1 MQQNKSFWLWIAMA
15 ASFFAVGLPFWF
27 ISYHKLN
34 LPSALL
40 HPGLFVVVVA
50 ALLVYA
56 FNIASFW
63 RGTLMITLSVVA
75 SELARV
81 IVDVVIDPTTHNLLP
96 FEVIIT
102 FIVGFPCALAGTA
115 SGWCLA
121 QFFPALRS
129 RHSA

>member
-1 MQQNKSFWLWIAMA
+1 MQHNKSFWLWLAMA

-27 ISYHKLN
+27 IPYHQIN

-40 HPGLFVVVVA
+40 HPGLFVVAAA

-63 RGTLMITLSVVA
+63 RSTLMVTLSVVV

-81 IVDVVIDPTTHNLLP
+81 IVDVAIDSTTHNLLP
-96 FEVIIT
+96 FEIIIT
-102 FIVGFPCALAGTA
+102 FMVGFPCALAGA
-115 SGWCLA
+115 AGGWCLA
-121 QFFPALRS
+121 QIFPALRS